1 MESTG
6 EAERIQVSASTAALL
21 RAGGRHALER
31 RGTITA
37 KGKGELETFWLLPPP
52 PESAVAAAQA
62 AAEEGGGACEPAAAE
77 VAAGEGGGGGGGG
90 GGSGRGAEELC

>member
-6 EAERIQVSASTAALL
+6 EAERIQVSASTASLL
-21 RAGGRHALER
+21 RSGWRHTLER

-62 AAEEGGGACEPAAAE
+62 AAEGGGACELAAAE
-77 VAAGEGGGGGGGG
+77 VAAGEGGGGV
-90 GGSGRGAEELC
+90 GSGRGAEELC

>member
-62 AAEEGGGACEPAAAE
+62 PAEGGGACELAAAE
-77 VAAGEGGGGGGGG
+77 VASAEGGG
-90 GGSGRGAEELC
+90 SASGAEELC